1 MAFQIDRAMEVIMKV
16 KDPRMT
22 IKVSKGIKKWMVQL
36 KRIIKTIM
44 TIKMVKQKRIRTLKT
59 QFFEYQPRQQKM
71 HKSIE
76 NTRYVD
82 QTKMYAKNNQHNVTA
97 DKDNLVYIDSA
108 GDVVGIVGDAW
119 VVEEVIKRTSK
130 I

>member
-82 QTKMYAKNNQHNVTA
+82 WTQMYAKIINT
-97 DKDNLVYIDSA
+97 
-108 GDVVGIVGDAW
+108 
-119 VVEEVIKRTSK
+119 TSPQ
-130 I
+130 IRIIWCTLTVQVMW